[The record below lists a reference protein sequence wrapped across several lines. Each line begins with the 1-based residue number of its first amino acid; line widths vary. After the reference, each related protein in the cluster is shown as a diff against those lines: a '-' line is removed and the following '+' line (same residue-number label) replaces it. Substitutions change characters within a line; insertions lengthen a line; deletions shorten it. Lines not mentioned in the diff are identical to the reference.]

1 MLNNFPGGIMR
12 PREGIIIILTGI
24 FFLAAGCANQ
34 DVIVQKQTEMEARL
48 EFLIQSNNAATK
60 QINDL
65 SNELKDIRERQQVS
79 FTTPP
84 RLESE
89 NVDSRISG
97 IKDSSEKKTV
107 EPMSS
112 VAKIELI
119 NRDASSKGQSDEA
132 SAAYMKAFGLYST
145 NKYGM
150 AIDSFNSFL
159 QKYPSTEYAINAQY
173 WLGECY
179 YTKSDF
185 PNALNSFN
193 KLVELYPKGKKVPD
207 ALLKIGYTLLA
218 MKEPQKARSA
228 LASLI
233 ERFPDSPA
241 SDKARE
247 KLKSF

>member
-1 MLNNFPGGIMR
+1 MSR
-12 PREGIIIILTGI
+12 KEGIITI
-24 FFLAAGCANQ
+24 FTVIVLLAAGCANQ

-48 EFLIQSNNAATK
+48 EYLIQSNNAATK

-65 SNELKDIRERQQVS
+65 SIELKDIRDRQQVS
-79 FTTPP
+79 STTLP
-84 RLESE
+84 RMESA
-89 NVDSRISG
+89 NIDSRISG
-97 IKDSSEKKTV
+97 AKDSPEKKTV
-107 EPMSS
+107 APLSS

-132 SAAYMKAFGLYST
+132 SVAYMKAFGLYSA

-159 QKYPSTEYAINAQY
+159 QNYPSTEYAINAQY

-179 YTKSDF
+179 YTKSDL
-185 PNALNSFN
+185 PNALDSFN
-193 KLVELYPKGKKVPD
+193 KVVELYPKGKKVPD

-218 MKEPQKARSA
+218 MKEPQKARNT

-241 SDKARE
+241 ADKARE